1 MSSAK
6 KKRGIALLAHGS
18 RDPIW
23 KEPFISLEKK
33 LTISMPETAVR
44 AAFLKDCT
52 PDIDNAV
59 SDMIDA
65 GADQITV
72 IPLFLA
78 IGAHS
83 RNDFPTIAKTLEEKW
98 PDISFE
104 WAEVIGEWEEMQS
117 ALGEVIKD
125 RFL

>member
-1 MSSAK
+1 
-6 KKRGIALLAHGS
+6 
-18 RDPIW
+18 
-23 KEPFISLEKK
+23 
-33 LTISMPETAVR
+33 MPETAVR

-59 SDMIDA
+59 SDMVEA
-65 GADQITV
+65 GVNHITI

-83 RNDFPTIAKTLEEKW
+83 RNDFPTIAKTIEEKW
-98 PDISFE
+98 PDINFE
-104 WAEVIGEWEEMQS
+104 WTEVIGEWEEMQA
-117 ALGEVIKD
+117 ALAQVIKS